1 MNPNSN
7 KINKI
12 SYIDIHLNLRQLKY
26 TIKLI
31 AYSVLNYLLLYNKND
46 KK

>member
-1 MNPNSN
+1 MNRNSN

-12 SYIDIHLNLRQLKY
+12 IYIGIHLNLKQLKY
-26 TIKLI
+26 TIRLI
-31 AYSVLNYLLLYNKND
+31 AYSVLNYLLLYNEND

>member
-1 MNPNSN
+1 MNGNSN

-12 SYIDIHLNLRQLKY
+12 SYFDIHLNLRQLKY
-26 TIKLI
+26 TIRLI
-31 AYSVLNYLLLYNKND
+31 SYSVLNYLLLYNEND